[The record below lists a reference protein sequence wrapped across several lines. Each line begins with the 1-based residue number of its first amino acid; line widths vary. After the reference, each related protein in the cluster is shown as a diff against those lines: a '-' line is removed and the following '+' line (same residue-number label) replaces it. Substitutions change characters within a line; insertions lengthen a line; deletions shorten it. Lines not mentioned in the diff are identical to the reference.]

1 MEELFTP
8 RYQWLWTALLGVALF
23 FPVRQ
28 LVWTLSVRRE
38 ERKLGQPTDETRRRS
53 LKRRATITS
62 VLLCF
67 VFSVAYIQVTFRSLS
82 GDQ

>member
-1 MEELFTP
+1 MEELLSSQH
-8 RYQWLWTALLGVALF
+8 QWLWSVLLGLALF

-28 LVWTLSVRRE
+28 LIWTLSVRRE
-38 ERKLGQPTDETRRRS
+38 ERKMGQPTDETRRGA
-53 LKRRATITS
+53 LKRRASVTS

-67 VFSVAYIQVTFRSLS
+67 VFSVIYMQATFRSLS

>member
-23 FPVRQ
+23 LPIRQ

-53 LKRRATITS
+53 LKRRATATS
-62 VLLCF
+62 ALLCF
-67 VFSVAYIQVTFRSLS
+67 VFSIAYIQVMFRSFS